1 MAPPL
6 ADIPEDE
13 VASLALKGAKNAE
26 IAAYFGVDE
35 ATIGRRFA
43 KLLTKKR
50 SVRRMNLR
58 AAQTDKALGGDTTM
72 LIWLG
77 KNDLEQTDKVE
88 QQHSGG
94 VTINVVYEDLDPSAV
109 APEEPPQ
116 SSPNPLL

>member
-6 ADIPEDE
+6 ADIPEEE
-13 VASLALKGAKNAE
+13 VAELALKGAKNAE
-26 IAAYFGVDE
+26 IAAFFGVDE

-50 SVRRMNLR
+50 SIRRMHLR
-58 AAQTDKALGGDTTM
+58 GIQTDKALSGDTTM

-77 KNDLEQTDKVE
+77 KNELDQTDKVE

-94 VTINVVYEDLDPSAV
+94 VTIKVEYEDV
-109 APEEPPQ
+109 EPGAAESDTPQ
-116 SSPNPLL
+116 SRPSPLL